1 MKIIKNKVE
10 NLIEVDKS
18 KFIAIAA
25 PINSIDEFD
34 ELLKFLKKDN
44 KKARHVVYAYRI
56 GENSKSND
64 DGEPKG
70 TAGRPLLE
78 LLHKKDLNYLALFVI
93 RYFGGI
99 KLGAGRLLRTYVKAG
114 NEALNKCEII
124 EKE

>member
-1 MKIIKNKVE
+1 MKTIANRSE
-10 NLIEVDKS
+10 NLIEVEKS
-18 KFIAIAA
+18 KFIGIATS
-25 PINSIDEFD
+25 INSVEEFD
-34 ELLKFLKKDN
+34 EQLKLLKKEN
-44 KKARHVVYAYRI
+44 KKARHIVYAYRI
-56 GENSKSND
+56 GEKSKSND

-99 KLGAGRLLRTYVKAG
+99 KLGASRLLRTYVKAG

>member
-1 MKIIKNKVE
+1 MKTIASRSE
-10 NLIEVDKS
+10 NLIEVEKS
-18 KFIAIAA
+18 KFLGIAT
-25 PINSIDEFD
+25 PINSVEEFD
-34 ELLKFLKKDN
+34 EQLKLLKKEN
-44 KKARHVVYAYRI
+44 KKARHIVYAYRI
-56 GENSKSND
+56 GKKSKSND

-99 KLGAGRLLRTYVKAG
+99 KLGASRLLRTYVKAG

>member
-1 MKIIKNKVE
+1 MKTIANRSE
-10 NLIEVDKS
+10 NLIEVEKS
-18 KFIAIAA
+18 KFIGIATS
-25 PINSIDEFD
+25 INSVDEFD
-34 ELLKFLKKDN
+34 EQLKLLRKEN
-44 KKARHVVYAYRI
+44 KKARHIVYAYRI
-56 GENSKSND
+56 GEKSKSND

-99 KLGAGRLLRTYVKAG
+99 KLGASRLLRTYVKAG
-114 NEALNKCEII
+114 NEALSKCEII